1 MEEAILQRHPGRTAA
16 TQHRNKRGK
25 PIDGIFTTSGV
36 TVQAGGYYNFDEFFS
51 CDHRGLWIDINLE
64 KSLGGYKP
72 QKTPYKPRKLTML
85 DTTAVRR
92 YLQLV
97 HKGYE
102 EYSIPSRLASLHH
115 QLQLNEG
122 TMTATMDN
130 YQVTDVSIVTS
141 AGYTDTQR
149 GPAILI
155 MNQFASI
162 GKGQFILSS
171 PQMEH
176 FGIEVDDR
184 SSKVGGKQRLSA
196 PDGWVIPMEIV
207 NGLP

>member
-1 MEEAILQRHPGRTAA
+1 MEEAIIQRHPGQTAA
-16 TQHRNKRGK
+16 TQHRNKRGT

-36 TVQAGGYYNFDEFFS
+36 AVQAGGYYNFDEFFS
-51 CDHRGLWIDINLE
+51 CDHRGLWIDIDLE

-72 QKTPYKPRKLTML
+72 QQTPYKPRKLTML

-122 TMTATMDN
+122 TMTATMGRHYN
-130 YQVTDVSIVTS
+130 CLHRQMYVVRRKAEEKCRRVT
-141 AGYTDTQR
+141 
-149 GPAILI
+149 
-155 MNQFASI
+155 
-162 GKGQFILSS
+162 
-171 PQMEH
+171 
-176 FGIEVDDR
+176 
-184 SSKVGGKQRLSA
+184 
-196 PDGWVIPMEIV
+196 
-207 NGLP
+207 NGLVPWSPKMQQFWDCQSLWKILLKGRKGCR